1 VEEKKLKAKLK
12 ELDDQLAVLAAEIED
27 MQYDAEA
34 LLKKRRAFARRNC
47 DHVRTRQ
54 RSVMG
59 KEIITYCDICD
70 EEL

>member
-1 VEEKKLKAKLK
+1 VEEKELKAKLK
-12 ELDDQLAVLAAEIED
+12 ELDDKLAVLSGEIED
-27 MQYDAEA
+27 MQYEAEA

-47 DHVRTRQ
+47 KHQRTRQ

-59 KEIITYCDICD
+59 KEIVTYCDICD